1 MKPKHG
7 LLAVLLVLGCTN
19 LDIEQLPTEVT
30 LTLDRTSA
38 SVGEEFTISW
48 EAQGDFLARVILDF
62 GDGTPPDITSSITGA
77 QRASADRTHTY
88 ATAGS
93 YTVTA
98 TVEEVRDDAPSASD
112 TETVQVTGG

>member
-7 LLAVLLVLGCTN
+7 LLAVLLLLGCTN
-19 LDIEQLPTEVT
+19 LDIEQLPTDVT
-30 LTLDRTSA
+30 LTLGSTSGA
-38 SVGEEFTISW
+38 VGEEITISW

-62 GDGTPPDITSSITGA
+62 GDGTPSDTTSITGA
-77 QRASADRTHTY
+77 QRAGADRTHAY

-112 TETVQVTGG
+112 TQTVEISGG